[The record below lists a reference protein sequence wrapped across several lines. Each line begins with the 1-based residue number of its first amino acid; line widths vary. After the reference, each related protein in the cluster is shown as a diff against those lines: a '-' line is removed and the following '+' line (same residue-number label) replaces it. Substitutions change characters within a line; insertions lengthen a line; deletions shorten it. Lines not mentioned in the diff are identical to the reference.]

1 VINGYIFRALPRRCQ
16 LELLLSNLP
25 FYFRVRIGPEALQ
38 LAAAVILY
46 FPGLMQA
53 RRLRL
58 NHRHRQLSTRCT
70 GNQEQTIRCWRDG
83 SVFAGLSQA
92 DSSLES
98 LAAIQGREKK
108 HCYFLV
114 RRSAAWARNRP
125 GDSLLTLLVPGIWS
139 YSCGQP
145 FDLFFPGLWTR
156 WSHWSCWYFLIR

>member
-1 VINGYIFRALPRRCQ
+1 MSSPFDAAVKK
-16 LELLLSNLP
+16 LLLSNLL

-38 LAAAVILY
+38 LAAVVTLY

-58 NHRHRQLSTRCT
+58 NRRRRQHQVQLYAR
-70 GNQEQTIRCWRDG
+70 NKQYVVAKLG

-92 DSSLES
+92 DSSLVGDVGMS
-98 LAAIQGREKK
+98 LPSRAGRNNIVISRGSR
-108 HCYFLV
+108 FAT
-114 RRSAAWARNRP
+114 RARNRP
-125 GDSLLTLLVPGIWS
+125 GDSLLTFSFPGIWS

-156 WSHWSCWYFLIR
+156 WSHWSC